1 MVHLTATPTETSART
16 SAITPPKTLRER
28 FLHRLPNYNGP
39 YNVGYMDVE
48 VPARNPRPISNL
60 KRGGK
65 PVLRLDTV
73 LMGIY
78 YPCDVEKTI
87 QASGGAHNLRRV
99 NWMPAPRIATSKGY
113 AKFLNIPAAPVTGY
127 LACTSLFTKLP
138 AFRNAQ
144 LADSWAE
151 NGPKEDEACD
161 KEDGGKDGCDSEK
174 PTFPVIIFSHGLGGS
189 RLCYSTIC
197 GELASFG
204 FIVVAVEH
212 RDGSGART
220 LVNLPE
226 NVSAT
231 EIESSTAEIVSGN
244 DEEHG
249 SGSGSGAGARKKKVE
264 RKTKRGVNP
273 YYIMDY
279 ILPKDN
285 AQDTSPHNPRGVDR
299 HLRNAQIELRLEEI
313 KEAYHVLSL
322 INGGRGHDVARL
334 NLRKKGNIGSSS
346 RGLTGIAWD
355 TWKGS
360 MFLDKVTAMGHSFG
374 GATTI
379 QLCRDQSL
387 PWLGQGVILDA
398 WGQGTPARGDGPGN
412 IVAKPIIAIS
422 SEAFMHWKENFER
435 VVGFCQ
441 EARESK
447 TLCWML
453 TIVGSTHLAMTDFA
467 VLYPHWMSFFMKSMV
482 NPLRACSLTVATSLE
497 FLSLTL
503 PPGHIKHKTW
513 ADEDLLLSA
522 PAPSEPEEA
531 LIEDHAPEYKWVAVR
546 LKIPNEFSK
555 RFKAWCRRLWRTLM
569 CNAVEGDALG
579 NGLHDYTEQDEL
591 WTHISPR
598 CADVASYRSALG

>member
-1 MVHLTATPTETSART
+1 MVHLTVTPTEPSVR
-16 SAITPPKTLRER
+16 SAITPQTTLRER
-28 FLHRLPNYNGP
+28 LLHRLPNYNGP

-48 VPARNPRPISNL
+48 VPARDPRPISNL

-78 YPCDVEKTI
+78 YPCDVRKTI
-87 QASGGAHNLRRV
+87 EASHGLRSLHRV

-113 AKFLNIPAAPVTGY
+113 AKFLSIPATPVTAY

-138 AFRNAQ
+138 AFRNAK
-144 LADSWAE
+144 LAEYRAKGASEE
-151 NGPKEDEACD
+151 NAVYD
-161 KEDGGKDGCDSEK
+161 KENLGKDGGDSEK
-174 PTFPVIIFSHGLGGS
+174 PTFPVVIFSHGLGGS

-220 LVNLPE
+220 LVNLPD
-226 NVSAT
+226 NVDAA
-231 EIESSTAEIVSGN
+231 EIESSTAEIISGY
-244 DEEHG
+244 DEERG
-249 SGSGSGAGARKKKVE
+249 FGAKHKKVQGQK
-264 RKTKRGVNP
+264 RRGVNP

-285 AQDTSPHNPRGVDR
+285 AQDTSPHNPRGVDSQ
-299 HLRNAQIELRLEEI
+299 LRNAQIELRLEEI

-322 INGGRGHDVARL
+322 INDGRGDDVARL

-346 RGLTGIAWD
+346 KGLTDITWES
-355 TWKGS
+355 WKGS

-379 QLCRDQSL
+379 QLCRDQTL
-387 PWLGQGVILDA
+387 TWLGQGVILDA
-398 WGQGTPARGDGPGN
+398 WGQGTPARGDGPDD
-412 IVAKPIIAIS
+412 IVAKPIIAVS

-482 NPLRACSLTVATSLE
+482 NPLRACSLTIATSLE

-503 PPGHIKHKTW
+503 PPAHIKHKTW
-513 ADEDLLLSA
+513 VDEGLLLSA

-531 LIEDHAPEYKWVAVR
+531 LREDHAPDYKWVAVR
-546 LKIPNEFSK
+546 LKIPNEFTK
-555 RFKAWCRRLWRTLM
+555 RLKAWCRRFWRAVI
-569 CNAVEGDALG
+569 CAAVEGDALG

-598 CADVASYRSALG
+598 EADVVLHRSSWS

>member
-1 MVHLTATPTETSART
+1 MVHLTATPTETSGK
-16 SAITPPKTLRER
+16 SAITPRKTLRER

-39 YNVGYMDVE
+39 YNVGYMDIE
-48 VPARNPRPISNL
+48 LPARDPRPISNL

-78 YPCDVEKTI
+78 YPCDLRKTI
-87 QASGGAHNLRRV
+87 EQASGGRRDLRRV
-99 NWMPAPRIATSKGY
+99 NWMPAPRIATANGY
-113 AKFLNIPAAPVTGY
+113 AKFLNIPAAPVTAY
-127 LACTSLFTKLP
+127 LACTSLYTKLP

-144 LADSWAE
+144 LAEYWAKDGRKE
-151 NGPKEDEACD
+151 NAACD
-161 KEDGGKDGCDSEK
+161 KDDGGRDSCSSEK
-174 PTFPVIIFSHGLGGS
+174 PTFPVVIFTHGLGGS

-226 NVSAT
+226 GVNAA

-249 SGSGSGAGARKKKVE
+249 SRAKNKKVQGQ
-264 RKTKRGVNP
+264 RKYGVNP

-285 AQDTSPHNPRGVDR
+285 AQDTSPHNPRGVDS
-299 HLRNAQIELRLEEI
+299 HLRNAQVQLRLEEI

-322 INGGRGHDVARL
+322 LNDGRGDEIARL

-346 RGLTGIAWD
+346 KGLTGITWD
-355 TWKGS
+355 SWKGS

-387 PWLGQGVILDA
+387 AWLGQGVILDA

-412 IVAKPIIAIS
+412 IVAKPMIAIS

-447 TLCWML
+447 ALCWML

-467 VLYPHWMSFFMKSMV
+467 VLYPHWMSLFMKSMV
-482 NPLRACSLTVATSLE
+482 NPLRACSLTMATSLE

-513 ADEDLLLSA
+513 VDENLLLSA

-531 LIEDHAPEYKWVAVR
+531 LREDHAPDRKWVAVR

-555 RFKAWCRRLWRTLM
+555 RFRAWWRRLWRTLV
-569 CNAVEGDALG
+569 CAAVEGDATG
-579 NGLHDYTEQDEL
+579 NGLDDYTEQDEL

-598 CADVASYRSALG
+598 EADVASYRTSLA

>member
-1 MVHLTATPTETSART
+1 MARSTTHVDTPVKSAM
-16 SAITPPKTLRER
+16 IPHKTWRER
-28 FLHRLPNYNGP
+28 VLHRLPNYTGP
-39 YNVGYMDVE
+39 YNVGFMDIE
-48 VPARNPRPISNL
+48 VPARRPGPVSNL
-60 KRGGK
+60 KRSGK

-78 YPCDVEKTI
+78 YPCDVTKTSE
-87 QASGGAHNLRRV
+87 AAGGLHNLRRV
-99 NWMPAPRIATSKGY
+99 NWMPGPRVATSKGY

-138 AFRNAQ
+138 AFRNAE
-144 LADSWAE
+144 LADYWAGKTSAK
-151 NGPKEDEACD
+151 NVSPNTRGDADNKERP
-161 KEDGGKDGCDSEK
+161 GSEK

-204 FIVVAVEH
+204 FVVVAVEH

-226 NVSAT
+226 SVDAA

-244 DEEHG
+244 EARDC
-249 SGSGSGAGARKKKVE
+249 GAKNKKVE
-264 RKTKRGVNP
+264 RREQNGVNP

-285 AQDTSPHNPRGVDR
+285 AQDTSPHNPRGVDST
-299 HLRNAQIELRLEEI
+299 LRTAQIELRLEEI
-313 KEAYHVLSL
+313 KEVYRVLTL
-322 INGGRGHDVARL
+322 INDGKGEEIARM

-346 RGLTGIAWD
+346 MGLNGISWSS
-355 TWKGS
+355 WEGS

-374 GATTI
+374 GATTV

-387 PWLGQGVILDA
+387 TWLGQGVILDA
-398 WGQGTPARGDGPGN
+398 WGQGTPPRGDDPNN
-412 IVAKPIIAIS
+412 IVSKPIMAIS
-422 SEAFMHWKENFER
+422 SEAFMHWKDNFER

-441 EARESK
+441 EARESGA
-447 TLCWML
+447 LCWML

-467 VLYPHWMSFFMKSMV
+467 VLYPQWMSFFMKSMV
-482 NPLRACSLTVATSLE
+482 NPLRACSLTTMTSLE

-503 PPGHIKHKTW
+503 PREHLPHQTW
-513 ADEDLLLSA
+513 VNQDLLLSA
-522 PAPSEPEEA
+522 EAPSEPEEA
-531 LIEDHAPEYKWVAVR
+531 LREDHAPDDKWVAVR
-546 LKIPNEFSK
+546 LKIPNEFSS
-555 RFKAWCRRLWRTLM
+555 RFKAWCKRVWRAII
-569 CNAVEGDALG
+569 CAAADGDELG
-579 NGLHDYTEQDEL
+579 AGLHDYTEQDEL

-598 CADVASYRSALG
+598 VSEVQRLKVR

>member
-1 MVHLTATPTETSART
+1 MVHSTKPTDTPVR
-16 SAITPPKTLRER
+16 SAITPRKTLRER

-39 YNVGYMDVE
+39 YNVGYMDIE

-60 KRGGK
+60 RRGGK

-73 LMGIY
+73 LMGVY
-78 YPCDVEKTI
+78 YPCDVQKTI
-87 QASGGAHNLRRV
+87 EASDNAHSLHRV

-113 AKFLNIPAAPVTGY
+113 AKFLNIPSAPVTGY

-138 AFRNAQ
+138 AFRNAK
-144 LADSWAE
+144 LADYWAG
-151 NGPKEDEACD
+151 NASQCNVSSD
-161 KEDGGKDGCDSEK
+161 KEEIGNKGCRTEK
-174 PTFPVIIFSHGLGGS
+174 PRFPVVIFSHGLGGS

-204 FIVVAVEH
+204 FVVVAMEH

-220 LVNLPE
+220 LVNLPDD
-226 NVSAT
+226 VDAA
-231 EIESSTAEIVSGN
+231 EIESSTAEIISRN
-244 DEEHG
+244 EEDHG
-249 SGSGSGAGARKKKVE
+249 SRTKNKKIQ
-264 RKTKRGVNP
+264 RRRKRGLNP

-285 AQDTSPHNPRGVDR
+285 AQDTSPHNPRGVDSK
-299 HLRNAQIELRLEEI
+299 LRNAQIELRVEEI

-322 INGGRGHDVARL
+322 IHDGRGDDIARL

-346 RGLTGIAWD
+346 RGLDGIIWD
-355 TWKGS
+355 SWKGS
-360 MFLDKVTAMGHSFG
+360 MFLQRATVMGHSFG
-374 GATTI
+374 GATTV

-387 PWLGQGVILDA
+387 SWLGQGIILDA
-398 WGQGTPARGDGPGN
+398 WGQGTPARGDDPGN
-412 IVAKPIIAIS
+412 IVSRPIIAIS

-441 EARESK
+441 EARESNS
-447 TLCWML
+447 LSWML

-482 NPLRACSLTVATSLE
+482 NPLRACSLTIATSLE

-503 PPGHIKHKTW
+503 PPEHIKFPTW
-513 ADEDLLLSA
+513 VNDDLLTSA

-531 LIEDHAPEYKWVAVR
+531 LREDHAPDDKWVAVR

-555 RFKAWCRRLWRTLM
+555 RFRAWCRRFWRAVI
-569 CNAVEGDALG
+569 CAAVEGDELG
-579 NGLHDYTEQDEL
+579 NGLHDYTEHDEL
-591 WTHISPR
+591 WTHINPR
-598 CADVASYRSALG
+598 GEDVTSYRNTFT

>member
-1 MVHLTATPTETSART
+1 MVHSTAPTETPVR
-16 SAITPPKTLRER
+16 SAITPRKTLRER

-39 YNVGYMDVE
+39 YNVGYMDIE
-48 VPARNPRPISNL
+48 VPARNPRPISKL
-60 KRGGK
+60 KRAGK

-73 LMGIY
+73 LIGIY
-78 YPCDVEKTI
+78 YPCDVRKTVE
-87 QASGGAHNLRRV
+87 ASDSAQSAHNLRRV

-138 AFRNAQ
+138 AFRNAK
-144 LADSWAE
+144 LADYWAKNTSE
-151 NGPKEDEACD
+151 DDSSSDEEEHGKETY
-161 KEDGGKDGCDSEK
+161 EDEK

-220 LVNLPE
+220 LVNLPS
-226 NVSAT
+226 NVDAA
-231 EIESSTAEIVSGN
+231 EIESSTAEIISGN
-244 DEEHG
+244 DDENE
-249 SGSGSGAGARKKKVE
+249 SRSKNKKVQRRE
-264 RKTKRGVNP
+264 KRGLNP

-285 AQDTSPHNPRGVDR
+285 AQDTSPHNPHGVDSK
-299 HLRNAQIELRLEEI
+299 LRNAQIELRLEEI
-313 KEAYHVLSL
+313 KEAYHVLGL
-322 INGGRGHDVARL
+322 INDGKGEEVALL
-334 NLRKKGNIGSSS
+334 NLRKKGSIGSSS
-346 RGLTGIAWD
+346 MGLTGITWD
-355 TWKGS
+355 SWKGS

-387 PWLGQGVILDA
+387 QWLGQGVILDA
-398 WGQGTPARGDGPGN
+398 WGQGTPARGDNPDN
-412 IVAKPIIAIS
+412 IVSKPIIAIS

-482 NPLRACSLTVATSLE
+482 NPFRACSLTIATSLE

-503 PPGHIKHKTW
+503 PPEHIKNKTW
-513 ADEDLLLSA
+513 VNEDLLMSA
-522 PAPSEPEEA
+522 PAPSEPKEA
-531 LIEDHAPEYKWVAVR
+531 LREDHAPDDKWVAVR
-546 LKIPNEFSK
+546 LKIENEFSK
-555 RFKAWCRRLWRTLM
+555 RFKAWCRRFWRALI
-569 CNAVEGDALG
+569 CAAVDGDELG

-591 WTHISPR
+591 WTHISPKEV
-598 CADVASYRSALG
+598 DVTSYRSAMA